1 MYPDIK
7 LKQMKRIFYP
17 LCAIALLA
25 SSLLVSC
32 IRTVD
37 YGGCPSFAADIR
49 YTEIDNQTGEAL
61 DVTVYYLSTDNK
73 YTSFSLAP
81 GAKQTIDGDIRD
93 CDSLVV
99 ASKSASSV
107 YYGSKQVDEPKIKC
121 DEHHNYYQRWL
132 SFTIT
137 PSVFSK

>member
-1 MYPDIK
+1 
-7 LKQMKRIFYP
+7 MKRIFYP

-32 IRTVD
+32 VKTVQ
-37 YGGCPSFAADIR
+37 YCSGDILDMSIK
-49 YTEIDNQTGEAL
+49 YTEVDNQTGEAL
-61 DVTVYYLSTDNK
+61 DVTVYYLSTDDK
-73 YTSFSLAP
+73 YTSFSLDP

-121 DEHHNYYQRWL
+121 DEHDNSNQRWL

-137 PSVFSK
+137 PSAFSK

>member
-1 MYPDIK
+1 
-7 LKQMKRIFYP
+7 MKRIFYP

-32 IRTVD
+32 IKTVQ
-37 YGGCPSFAADIR
+37 YCSGIPERVIR
-49 YTEIDNQTGEAL
+49 YTEVDNQTGEAL
-61 DVTVYYLSTDNK
+61 DVTVYYLSTDDK
-73 YTSFSLAP
+73 YTSFSLDP

-121 DEHHNYYQRWL
+121 DEHDNSHQRWL

>member
-1 MYPDIK
+1 
-7 LKQMKRIFYP
+7 MKRIFYP

-25 SSLLVSC
+25 SSLLASC
-32 IRTVD
+32 TRTVQYCSGVNTD
-37 YGGCPSFAADIR
+37 MIIR
-49 YTEIDNQTGEAL
+49 YTEVDNQTGEAL
-61 DVTVYYLSTDNK
+61 DVTVYYLSTDDK
-73 YTSFSLAP
+73 YTSFSLDP

-121 DEHHNYYQRWL
+121 DEHDNSHQRWL

>member
-1 MYPDIK
+1 
-7 LKQMKRIFYP
+7 MKRIFYP

-32 IRTVD
+32 VKTVQ
-37 YGGCPSFAADIR
+37 YCSGIPERVIR
-49 YTEIDNQTGEAL
+49 YTEVDNQTGEAL

-73 YTSFSLAP
+73 YTSFSLDP

-107 YYGSKQVDEPKIKC
+107 YYGRKQAGEPKVKC
-121 DEHHNYYQRWL
+121 DEHDNSDQRWL

>member
-25 SSLLVSC
+25 SFLLVSC
-32 IRTVD
+32 VKTVQ
-37 YGGCPSFAADIR
+37 YCSGIPEMGIR
-49 YTEIDNQTGEAL
+49 YTEVDNQTGEAL

-73 YTSFSLAP
+73 YTSFSLDP

-121 DEHHNYYQRWL
+121 DKHHNYDQRWL

>member
-1 MYPDIK
+1 
-7 LKQMKRIFYP
+7 MKRIFYP

-37 YGGCPSFAADIR
+37 YGGCPSFAADIS
-49 YTEIDNQTGEAL
+49 YTEIDNQSDEAVEVKL
-61 DVTVYYLSTDNK
+61 YHLTKDKDFNL
-73 YTSFSLAP
+73 FSIASR
-81 GAKQTIDGDIRD
+81 AKQTVKGDIRN

-99 ASKSASSV
+99 ASKNASSV
-107 YYGSKQVDEPKIKC
+107 FYGSSQIYEPQIGEKC
-121 DEHHNYYQRWL
+121 VWHPEGGQRWL

>member
-1 MYPDIK
+1 
-7 LKQMKRIFYP
+7 MKRIFYP

-32 IRTVD
+32 IKTVQ
-37 YGGCPSFAADIR
+37 YCSGIPERIIR
-49 YTEIDNQTGEAL
+49 YTEVDNQTGEAL

-73 YTSFSLAP
+73 YTSFSLDP

-107 YYGSKQVDEPKIKC
+107 YYGRKQVDESKIKC
-121 DEHHNYYQRWL
+121 DEHDNSDQRWL

>member
-1 MYPDIK
+1 
-7 LKQMKRIFYP
+7 MKRIFYP

-25 SSLLVSC
+25 SSLLASC
-32 IRTVD
+32 TRTVQ
-37 YGGCPSFAADIR
+37 YCSGIPEMGIR
-49 YTEIDNQTGEAL
+49 YTEVDNQTGEAL
-61 DVTVYYLSTDNK
+61 DVTVYYLSTDDK
-73 YTSFSLAP
+73 YTSFSLDP

-121 DEHHNYYQRWL
+121 DEHDNSDQRWL

>member
-1 MYPDIK
+1 
-7 LKQMKRIFYP
+7 MKRIFYP

-25 SSLLVSC
+25 SSLLASC
-32 IRTVD
+32 VKTVQ
-37 YGGCPSFAADIR
+37 YCSGIPERVIR
-49 YTEIDNQTGEAL
+49 YTEVDNQTGEAL

-73 YTSFSLAP
+73 YTSFSLDP

-121 DEHHNYYQRWL
+121 DEHDNSHQRWL

>member
-1 MYPDIK
+1 
-7 LKQMKRIFYP
+7 MKRIFYP

-32 IRTVD
+32 IKTVQ
-37 YGGCPSFAADIR
+37 YCSGIPERIIR
-49 YTEIDNQTGEAL
+49 YTEVDNQTGEAL
-61 DVTVYYLSTDNK
+61 DVTVYYLSTDDK
-73 YTSFSLAP
+73 YTSFSLDP

-107 YYGSKQVDEPKIKC
+107 YYGRKQVDESKIKC
-121 DEHHNYYQRWL
+121 DEHDNSDQRWL